1 MKIDKAASKIE
12 KVMGEYKAGKLH
24 SGMTKRVVKNPKQ
37 AMAIAMSEAKLPMR
51 GERTATNKA
60 KRGM

>member
-1 MKIDKAASKIE
+1 MKIDKAASKIA

-37 AMAIAMSEAKLPMR
+37 AIAIAMSEAGKSKPKGKM
-51 GERTATNKA
+51 
-60 KRGM
+60 

>member
-1 MKIDKAASKIE
+1 MKIDKAAKKIA
-12 KVMGEYKAGKLH
+12 KVMGEYKSGKLH
-24 SGMTKRVVKNPKQ
+24 SGMTKRVVKNPTQ
-37 AMAIAMSEAKLPMR
+37 AIAIALSEAKLPMR